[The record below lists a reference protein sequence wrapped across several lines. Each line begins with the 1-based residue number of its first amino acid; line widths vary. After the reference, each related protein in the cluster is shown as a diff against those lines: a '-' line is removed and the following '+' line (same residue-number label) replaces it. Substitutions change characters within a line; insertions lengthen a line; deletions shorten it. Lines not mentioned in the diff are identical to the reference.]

1 MPDIAAKV
9 NLLIPS
15 SLLLPG
21 EQLRVRR
28 VGEAGRAVQP
38 AVRQNARLL
47 GFPFFADT
55 SKPKGYV
62 KIYLKRM
69 VKEIEDYQDYTLLRS
84 KTISFAKTF
93 ILVLPPH
100 FLRLKP
106 Y

>member
-1 MPDIAAKV
+1 MY
-9 NLLIPS
+9 
-15 SLLLPG
+15 G
-21 EQLRVRR
+21 ELGKLDEQCN
-28 VGEAGRAVQP
+28 QP
-38 AVRQNARLL
+38 CDKMLVYF

-84 KTISFAKTF
+84 KTMSFAKTY

-100 FLRLKP
+100 FLHLKP

>member
-1 MPDIAAKV
+1 MSNSVCSELGKLD
-9 NLLIPS
+9 
-15 SLLLPG
+15 
-21 EQLRVRR
+21 EQCN
-28 VGEAGRAVQP
+28 QP
-38 AVRQNARLL
+38 CDKMLVYFR
-47 GFPFFADT
+47 FPFFADT

-62 KIYLKRM
+62 KIYVKRM

-100 FLRLKP
+100 FSHLKP